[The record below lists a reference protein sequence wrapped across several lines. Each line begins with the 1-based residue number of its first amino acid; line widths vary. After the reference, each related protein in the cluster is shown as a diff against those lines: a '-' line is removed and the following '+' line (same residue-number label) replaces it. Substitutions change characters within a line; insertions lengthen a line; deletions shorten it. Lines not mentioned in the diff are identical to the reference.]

1 MTAYSRGLPFGT
13 PAPDLSSRLTPE
25 AFPGLYMAAR
35 QRRFEIKV
43 FLLLDELPSQANERS
58 PLANKIW

>member
-25 AFPGLYMAAR
+25 AFPGLYMTAR

-58 PLANKIW
+58 PLVNKIW